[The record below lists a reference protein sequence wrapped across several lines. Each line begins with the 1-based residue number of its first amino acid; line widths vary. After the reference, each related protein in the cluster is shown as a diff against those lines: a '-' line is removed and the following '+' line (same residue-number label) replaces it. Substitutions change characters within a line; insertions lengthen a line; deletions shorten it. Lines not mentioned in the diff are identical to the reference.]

1 MTSSRDRAPESII
14 FIFRWRT
21 IQLLTRDLA
30 PKTHFSIMVTIIM
43 VTTIKVTTVKFTTI
57 MVTTMVAIR
66 NSLDNISTHMSQS
79 RIVEEAFQTIP
90 NCM

>member
-1 MTSSRDRAPESII
+1 MVYNT
-14 FIFRWRT
+14 
-21 IQLLTRDLA
+21 LTRDLA
-30 PKTHFSIMVTIIM
+30 PKTHFSIMVTIIMVTTIM

-79 RIVEEAFQTIP
+79 RIVEEFQTIP
-90 NCM
+90 NYM